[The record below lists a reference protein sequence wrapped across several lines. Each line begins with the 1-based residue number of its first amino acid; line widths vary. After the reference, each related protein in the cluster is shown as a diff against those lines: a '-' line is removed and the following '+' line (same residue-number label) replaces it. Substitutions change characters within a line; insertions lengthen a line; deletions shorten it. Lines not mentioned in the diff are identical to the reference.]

1 MIEKFSAKSRVRAL
15 LAALMI
21 LIAFEPFSPTSPV
34 SADSFAAVFAYDP
47 TTINQEVSVSDI
59 NSTSQF
65 TMTASVAKSSW
76 ANDYVYI
83 EAVFKDSAGNTLTS
97 VRNPSSGSTTLTSD
111 SPIEMSVSLASTD
124 ASWNTQIAKVEAI
137 VWGDDGEYWAGN
149 YGVALD
155 WVKLEQTT
163 STGTS
168 QLLLNPEFANGDAHW
183 TSSAGW
189 QQCSGGAGAAVCIT
203 NTFTPSTSSPTTSVA
218 PATSST
224 SSTTS
229 TTTTTTTTVV
239 STTSSTTTTT
249 TTTPAAATTTPTAT
263 TEPAPTIST
272 TTAAPVAQA
281 AIPRVST
288 TVAGTLATNP
298 TSTTTT
304 TTTTTTIPQ
313 SPNVEPG
320 ESSLSV
326 NDEPVATTLE
336 RKNNQLI
343 ISSERMNAVISGR
356 REDGTPAVLDVDGN
370 IRLET
375 GDQLITEVSGFN
387 PDSDVAVWVFSNPIK
402 LGSVTVASTGKA
414 TSTFTVPASVESGR
428 HGVVLSGVNPLGER
442 ANFSVGIIIGSEGG
456 VGTVGK
462 ILIAVPVLLAGVVAL
477 TIPARRKRR
486 NSAAPA

>member
-1 MIEKFSAKSRVRAL
+1 MIEKFSAKSRVRVL

-34 SADSFAAVFAYDP
+34 SADSFAAVFAYNP
-47 TTINQEVSVSDI
+47 TTIKQEVSVSDI

-65 TMTASVAKSSW
+65 TMTASVAKSW

-124 ASWNTQIAKVEAI
+124 ARWNTSIAKVEAI

-168 QLLLNPEFANGDAHW
+168 QLLLNPEFANGDTHW

-229 TTTTTTTTVV
+229 TTTTTTTVV
-239 STTSSTTTTT
+239 STTSSTST
-249 TTTPAAATTTPTAT
+249 TTTPAAATTPNTTAT
-263 TEPAPTIST
+263 TVPAPTIST

-288 TVAGTLATNP
+288 TVAGTLTTNP

-326 NDEPVATTLE
+326 NGEPVATTLE

-356 REDGTPAVLDVDGN
+356 REDGTPAFLDADGN

-462 ILIAVPVLLAGVVAL
+462 ILIAVPVLLAGVAAL

>member
-1 MIEKFSAKSRVRAL
+1 MIEKFSAQSRVRVL

-21 LIAFEPFSPTSPV
+21 LIAFEPFSPTSSV

-47 TTINQEVSVSDI
+47 TTIKQEVSVSDI

-65 TMTASVAKSSW
+65 TMTASVAKSW

-111 SPIEMSVSLASTD
+111 SPSEMSVSLASTD
-124 ASWNTQIAKVEAI
+124 ASWNTSIAKVEAI

-149 YGVALD
+149 YGVAHD

-168 QLLLNPEFANGDAHW
+168 QLLLNPEFADGEAHW
-183 TSSAGW
+183 TSSRGW
-189 QQCSGGAGAAVCIT
+189 QQCNGGAGAAVCIT

-229 TTTTTTTTVV
+229 TTTTTTTVV
-239 STTSSTTTTT
+239 ATTSSTSTTT
-249 TTTPAAATTTPTAT
+249 TTTPAAATTPTAT
-263 TEPAPTIST
+263 TVPAPTIST

-288 TVAGTLATNP
+288 TVAGTLTTNP

-486 NSAAPA
+486 NSAGPA

>member
-34 SADSFAAVFAYDP
+34 SADSFAAVFAYNP
-47 TTINQEVSVSDI
+47 TTIKQEVSVSDI

-65 TMTASVAKSSW
+65 TMTASVAKSW

-124 ASWNTQIAKVEAI
+124 ASWNTSIAKVEAI

-168 QLLLNPEFANGDAHW
+168 QLLLNPEFANGDTHW

-239 STTSSTTTTT
+239 STTSSTS
-249 TTTPAAATTTPTAT
+249 TTTPPAATTPTTTAT
-263 TEPAPTIST
+263 TVPAPTIST

-288 TVAGTLATNP
+288 TVAGTLTTNP

-304 TTTTTTIPQ
+304 TTTTTTIPR

-326 NDEPVATTLE
+326 NGEPVATTLE

-356 REDGTPAVLDVDGN
+356 REDGTPAVLDADGN

-462 ILIAVPVLLAGVVAL
+462 ILIAVPVLLAGVAAL

>member
-34 SADSFAAVFAYDP
+34 SADSFAAVFAYNP
-47 TTINQEVSVSDI
+47 TTIKQEVSVSDI

-65 TMTASVAKSSW
+65 TMTASVAKSW
-76 ANDYVYI
+76 ASDYVYI

-124 ASWNTQIAKVEAI
+124 AGWSTSIAKVEAI

-168 QLLLNPEFANGDAHW
+168 QLLLNPEFANGNAHW

-189 QQCSGGAGAAVCIT
+189 QQCSGGAGAAVCVT

-229 TTTTTTTTVV
+229 TTTTTTVV
-239 STTSSTTTTT
+239 STTSSTST

-304 TTTTTTIPQ
+304 TTTTTTTIPQ

-326 NDEPVATTLE
+326 NGEPVATTLE

-356 REDGTPAVLDVDGN
+356 REDGTPAVLDPDGN

-462 ILIAVPVLLAGVVAL
+462 ILIAVPVLLAGVAAL

>member
-34 SADSFAAVFAYDP
+34 SADSFAAVFAYNP
-47 TTINQEVSVSDI
+47 TTIKQEVSVSDI

-65 TMTASVAKSSW
+65 TMTASVAKSW

-124 ASWNTQIAKVEAI
+124 ASWNTSIAKVEAI

-239 STTSSTTTTT
+239 STTSSTS
-249 TTTPAAATTTPTAT
+249 TTTPPAATTPTTTATAT
-263 TEPAPTIST
+263 TVPAPTIST

-288 TVAGTLATNP
+288 TVAGTLTTNP

-304 TTTTTTIPQ
+304 TTTTTTIPR

-326 NDEPVATTLE
+326 NGEPVATTLE

-356 REDGTPAVLDVDGN
+356 REDGTPAVLDADGN

-462 ILIAVPVLLAGVVAL
+462 ILIAVPVLLAGVAAL

>member
-34 SADSFAAVFAYDP
+34 SADSFAAVFAYNP
-47 TTINQEVSVSDI
+47 TTIKQEVSVSDI

-65 TMTASVAKSSW
+65 TMTASVAKSW
-76 ANDYVYI
+76 ASDYVYI
-83 EAVFKDSAGNTLTS
+83 ETVFKDSAGNTLTS

-124 ASWNTQIAKVEAI
+124 AGWSTSIAKVEAI
-137 VWGDDGEYWAGN
+137 VWGDDGEHWAGN

-189 QQCSGGAGAAVCIT
+189 QQCSGGAGAAVCVT

-229 TTTTTTTTVV
+229 TTTTTTVV
-239 STTSSTTTTT
+239 STTSSTSTTT
-249 TTTPAAATTTPTAT
+249 TAT

-326 NDEPVATTLE
+326 NGEPVATTLE

-356 REDGTPAVLDVDGN
+356 REDGTPAVLDPDGN

-402 LGSVTVASTGKA
+402 LGSATVASTGKA

-462 ILIAVPVLLAGVVAL
+462 ILIAVPVLLAGVAAL

>member
-1 MIEKFSAKSRVRAL
+1 
-15 LAALMI
+15 MI

-486 NSAAPA
+486 NSAGPA

>member
-34 SADSFAAVFAYDP
+34 SADSFAAVFAYNP
-47 TTINQEVSVSDI
+47 TTIKQEVSVSDI

-65 TMTASVAKSSW
+65 TMTASVAKSW

-124 ASWNTQIAKVEAI
+124 ASWNTSIAKVEAI

-168 QLLLNPEFANGDAHW
+168 QLLLNPEFANGDTHW

-239 STTSSTTTTT
+239 STTSSTS
-249 TTTPAAATTTPTAT
+249 TTTPPAATTPTTTATAT
-263 TEPAPTIST
+263 TVPAPTIST

-288 TVAGTLATNP
+288 TVAGTLTTNP

-304 TTTTTTIPQ
+304 TTTTTTIPR

-326 NDEPVATTLE
+326 NGEPVATTLE

-356 REDGTPAVLDVDGN
+356 REDGTPAVLDADGN

-462 ILIAVPVLLAGVVAL
+462 ILIAVPVLLAGVAAL

>member
-34 SADSFAAVFAYDP
+34 SADSFAAVFAYNP
-47 TTINQEVSVSDI
+47 TTIKQEVSVSDI

-65 TMTASVAKSSW
+65 TMTASVAKSW
-76 ANDYVYI
+76 ASDYVYI

-124 ASWNTQIAKVEAI
+124 AGWSTSIAKVEAI
-137 VWGDDGEYWAGN
+137 VWGDDGEHWAGN

-189 QQCSGGAGAAVCIT
+189 QQCSGGAGAAVCVT

-229 TTTTTTTTVV
+229 TTTTTTVV
-239 STTSSTTTTT
+239 STTSSTSTTT
-249 TTTPAAATTTPTAT
+249 TAT

-326 NDEPVATTLE
+326 NGEPVATTLE

-356 REDGTPAVLDVDGN
+356 REDGTPAVLDPDGN

-402 LGSVTVASTGKA
+402 LGSATVASTGKA

-462 ILIAVPVLLAGVVAL
+462 ILIAVPVLLAGVAAL